1 MSRYL
6 ITGAAGFI
14 GSHLCNSILSD
25 GSNSVVAV
33 DSLRSGDWGRVD
45 NRAKP
50 IETDIAELGQ
60 NDWLRLL
67 DGVEVV
73 FHLAAEK
80 YNSSKSTPEK
90 VIQSNVTATEHLVRA
105 SAKAGVRRVVFTSSL
120 YAYGSVGPDGMEE
133 SDVCH
138 PDTLYGASKL
148 MGEGIL
154 RAETRNTGLSWNVAR
169 LFFIYGPN
177 QFADGGYKSVII
189 SNFERM
195 LNGEAPI
202 IRGDGS
208 QSLDYV
214 YIDDCVKALRIMSI
228 SKTDKQVT
236 NISSGEPI
244 SINQL
249 TEKMTHAANSM
260 LQPVFEPSDW
270 TFGTSRW
277 GSKENA
283 MIRFGWEY
291 KTQIDSGLKSVYEWM
306 KKQRSND

>member
-1 MSRYL
+1 MSKYL

-14 GSHLCNSILSD
+14 GSHLCNAILSD

-33 DSLRSGDWGRVD
+33 DNLRSGSWGRVD
-45 NRAKP
+45 NRATRV
-50 IETDIAELGQ
+50 ETDIAELRQ
-60 NDWLRLL
+60 NEWVGLL

-90 VIQSNVTATEHLVRA
+90 VIQSNVLATEQLVRA

-120 YAYGSVGPDGMEE
+120 YAYGSVGPDCMEE
-133 SDVCH
+133 NDVCE

-154 RAETRNTGLSWNVAR
+154 RAEARNTGLSWNVAR

-195 LNGEAPI
+195 LNEEAPI

-214 YIDDCVKALRIMSI
+214 YIDDCVQALRNMSD
-228 SKTDKQVT
+228 SKIDKQVT
-236 NISSGEPI
+236 NISSGAPI

-249 TEKMTHAANSM
+249 TEEMISVANAK
-260 LQPVFEPSDW
+260 QHPVFEPSDW
-270 TFGTSRW
+270 TSGTSRW
-277 GSKENA
+277 GANENA
-283 MIRFGWEY
+283 MRKFGWEH
-291 KTQIDSGLKSVYEWM
+291 KTPIDSGLKIVYEWM
-306 KKQRSND
+306 KKQRNND